1 MMNQI
6 FYTKKCSSTNDEII
20 HYLPNLKKIEDEW
33 ITLYTFD
40 QTNGRGQYG
49 NIWKISPNENLA
61 FSMAFHQR
69 KILIS
74 DNLLNFHTANILR
87 DFIAKKT

>member
-40 QTNGRGQYG
+40 QTNGRGQTYKPMG
-49 NIWKISPNENLA
+49 YSLR
-61 FSMAFHQR
+61 SM
-69 KILIS
+69 
-74 DNLLNFHTANILR
+74 
-87 DFIAKKT
+87 